1 MGMKEQE
8 SAENPAISFHCID
21 AIAVSLYIEK
31 QGLKFYEKAAK
42 KAKDPQVQKMFQHLA
57 DEEKEHIQTL
67 QAEALFLQPVL
78 QKKASSRKHIDH
90 FISEELKD
98 KVFPDIK
105 GSVDRKTPDFSSDA
119 EALELGIQ
127 SEQRSIQVLNKLL
140 INEKKLD
147 VRAIFLHLLAEEKK
161 HLAGLEELKK
171 SFSS

>member
-1 MGMKEQE
+1 MKEQE
-8 SAENPAISFHCID
+8 SAENPTVSFHCID
-21 AIAVSLYIEK
+21 AIAVSLCIEK
-31 QGLKFYEKAAK
+31 QGLNFYEKAAR

-67 QAEALFLQPVL
+67 QAKARFLQPVL
-78 QKKASSRKHIDH
+78 QKKSSSRNQIDN
-90 FISEELKD
+90 FIAGELKG

-105 GSVDRKTPDFSSDA
+105 GGTDGKIPDFSSDA

-127 SEQRSIQVLNKLL
+127 SEQRSIQVLSELL
-140 INEKKLD
+140 MNEKKLD
-147 VRAIFLHLLAEEKK
+147 VRTIFLHLLAEEKK